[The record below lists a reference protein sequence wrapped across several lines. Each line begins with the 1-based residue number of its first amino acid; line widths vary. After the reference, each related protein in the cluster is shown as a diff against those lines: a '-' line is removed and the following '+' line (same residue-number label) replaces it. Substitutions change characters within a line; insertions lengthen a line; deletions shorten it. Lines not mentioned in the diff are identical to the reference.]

1 MAANLQQL
9 KDEWL
14 FEARLRY
21 PDLTGEQKDWLV
33 DLYLDRTRAR
43 EDGEITA
50 TAFESESHSMAFRG
64 STPEDRRLS
73 LKLAIEHL
81 EAVLADAV
89 AADNAPRPFAVRFTE
104 PPHYALG

>member
-14 FEARLRY
+14 FEARLRR
-21 PDLTGEQKDWLV
+21 PESNAAQRDWLV
-33 DLYLDRTRAR
+33 ENYLALTEKR
-43 EDGEITA
+43 ELGEVTA
-50 TAFESESHSMAFRG
+50 SAFESQSHSMAFRS

-81 EAVLADAV
+81 EAIIADLA